1 MYEDAQRIFEY
12 LPIEPG
18 EESRYIKQLRDTL
31 QILTNAEEDAL
42 YFSIVPFHLLF
53 MLAVQYKVYRI
64 AAFDKNFYSSKVDSG
79 ACRTYGTENK
89 IQVRQNIP
97 LDESGEWDITKT
109 SVKSLSLINEK
120 DLFNFFEIIELDKT
134 VIEKAQWLIDNRNDH
149 LHANGNIEENS
160 SQRIQEYLEIL
171 EAIQIKY
178 SQKKINTVIQG
189 NWADEITEDLNPLK
203 EFFEEKFLYSQ
214 FSPSDFGDMID
225 GLLIAEHLTID
236 QWKEIIDIGLGYCYK
251 KTIFQLQYI
260 EASSASEERVSYI
273 TETLNNYGEESSILT
288 LDEAQDLGII

>member
-18 EESRYIKQLRDTL
+18 EESRYIIQLRDTL
-31 QILTNAEEDAL
+31 KILTNAEEDAL

-64 AAFDKNFYSSKVDSG
+64 SAFNRNFYSSIVDSVS
-79 ACRTYGTENK
+79 CRTYGAENK

-97 LDESGEWDITKT
+97 LDENGEWDTTKT

-120 DLFNFFEIIELDKT
+120 DLFNFFEIIELDKNI
-134 VIEKAQWLIDNRNDH
+134 VEKAQWLIDNRNDH
-149 LHANGNIEENS
+149 LHANGNIEENL

-171 EAIQIKY
+171 DAIKFKY
-178 SQKKINTVIQG
+178 SQKKINTTIQG
-189 NWADEITEDLNPLK
+189 NWADEISVGLYPLK

-214 FSPSDFGDMID
+214 FSPSDFGDMIFD
-225 GLLIAEHLTID
+225 LLNAEHLSFD
-236 QWKEIIDIGLGYCYK
+236 QWQEITDMGLNYSYE
-251 KTIFQLQYI
+251 KTIEVLKVI
-260 EASSASEERVSYI
+260 VHHSHDKEKVS
-273 TETLNNYGEESSILT
+273 NSKRILK
-288 LDEAQDLGII
+288 ENGI